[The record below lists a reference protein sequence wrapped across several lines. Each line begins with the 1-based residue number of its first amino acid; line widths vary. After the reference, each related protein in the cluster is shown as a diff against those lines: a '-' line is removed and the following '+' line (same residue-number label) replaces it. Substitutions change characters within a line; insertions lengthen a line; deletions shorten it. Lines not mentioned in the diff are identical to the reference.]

1 MKKIITLCLSLCMTA
16 ALAAPAYALEYSI
29 APPKDF
35 DFGRDTSIEVIHT
48 ADGGAMRN
56 EDVSKNAALIP
67 PAFGSESMNAL
78 HTGEYLTPNLAP
90 RTLPTAGAVI
100 SGSGDVVTPGSTVN
114 GGSGY
119 QPSVLFTDVTSN
131 LYYKNGSLGKIE
143 IPALD
148 LSVRIYQGTDS
159 KTLAKG
165 VGHFED
171 TSIWEGNVC
180 LAAHNRGAN
189 SYFGQIHT
197 LDIGDKITLTTKLG
211 TRSYINLY
219 NIWSSYAVE
228 SEGVMI
234 AYTSVYGNT
243 KKAVEYLAEELKA
256 KGCPKVVVCDLARED
271 MAEAVE
277 DAFRYGKLVLA
288 TTTYN
293 GDIFPF
299 MRTFIDH
306 LTERNFQNRKIALVE
321 NGSWAPVAAKVM
333 AKALEGSKNIELA
346 GTVTIRGTLKE
357 ENRRQLAEL
366 AAGLM
371 Q

>member
-1 MKKIITLCLSLCMTA
+1 MKKFQMFLLTIGVMASLA
-16 ALAAPAYALEYSI
+16 VSASALEYSI
-29 APPKDF
+29 DAPNDY

-100 SGSGDVVTPGSTVN
+100 SGSGDVVTPGSTVSSGN
-114 GGSGY
+114 GY
-119 QPSVLFTDVTSN
+119 QPSVLFTEVASD

-143 IPALD
+143 IPALG

-171 TSIWEGNVC
+171 TSIWKGNVC

-211 TRSYINLY
+211 TRTYKVTDVSKVSETDRSGLADSGENMLTLY
-219 NIWSSYAVE
+219 TCVRNQRDQRWCVTAVE
-228 SEGVMI
+228 
-234 AYTSVYGNT
+234 T
-243 KKAVEYLAEELKA
+243 
-256 KGCPKVVVCDLARED
+256 
-271 MAEAVE
+271 
-277 DAFRYGKLVLA
+277 
-288 TTTYN
+288 
-293 GDIFPF
+293 
-299 MRTFIDH
+299 
-306 LTERNFQNRKIALVE
+306 
-321 NGSWAPVAAKVM
+321 
-333 AKALEGSKNIELA
+333 
-346 GTVTIRGTLKE
+346 
-357 ENRRQLAEL
+357 
-366 AAGLM
+366 
-371 Q
+371 

>member
-29 APPKDF
+29 DAPNDY
-35 DFGRDTSIEVIHT
+35 DFGKDTSIEVIHT

-67 PAFGSESMNAL
+67 PVFGSESMNAL

-100 SGSGDVVTPGSTVN
+100 SGSGDVVTPGSTVSSGN
-114 GGSGY
+114 GY
-119 QPSVLFTDVTSN
+119 QLSVLFTDVTSE

-143 IPALD
+143 IPTLG

-159 KTLAKG
+159 KTLVKG

-189 SYFGQIHT
+189 SCFGRIHT

-211 TRSYINLY
+211 TRTYKVTDVSKVSETDRGGLADSGENMLTLY
-219 NIWSSYAVE
+219 TCVRNQRDQRWCVTA
-228 SEGVMI
+228 
-234 AYTSVYGNT
+234 
-243 KKAVEYLAEELKA
+243 AE
-256 KGCPKVVVCDLARED
+256 V
-271 MAEAVE
+271 
-277 DAFRYGKLVLA
+277 
-288 TTTYN
+288 
-293 GDIFPF
+293 
-299 MRTFIDH
+299 
-306 LTERNFQNRKIALVE
+306 
-321 NGSWAPVAAKVM
+321 
-333 AKALEGSKNIELA
+333 
-346 GTVTIRGTLKE
+346 
-357 ENRRQLAEL
+357 
-366 AAGLM
+366 
-371 Q
+371 

>member
-1 MKKIITLCLSLCMTA
+1 MKKIITLCLSLCLTA

-48 ADGGAMRN
+48 TDGGAIRN

-67 PAFGSESMNAL
+67 PIFGSESMNAL

-90 RTLPTAGAVI
+90 GGIPA
-100 SGSGDVVTPGSTVN
+100 SGSVIGGGASGVVTPGSTVS
-114 GGSGY
+114 GGNY
-119 QPSVLFTDVTSN
+119 QPSVLFTDVTSD

-143 IPALD
+143 IPALG

-159 KTLAKG
+159 KTLVKG

-211 TRSYINLY
+211 TRTYQVTDVSKVSETDRSGLADASENLLTLY
-219 NIWSSYAVE
+219 TCVRNQRDQRWCVTAVE
-228 SEGVMI
+228 
-234 AYTSVYGNT
+234 T
-243 KKAVEYLAEELKA
+243 
-256 KGCPKVVVCDLARED
+256 
-271 MAEAVE
+271 
-277 DAFRYGKLVLA
+277 
-288 TTTYN
+288 
-293 GDIFPF
+293 
-299 MRTFIDH
+299 
-306 LTERNFQNRKIALVE
+306 
-321 NGSWAPVAAKVM
+321 
-333 AKALEGSKNIELA
+333 
-346 GTVTIRGTLKE
+346 
-357 ENRRQLAEL
+357 
-366 AAGLM
+366 
-371 Q
+371 

>member
-1 MKKIITLCLSLCMTA
+1 MKKFLTFALVISMMASLA
-16 ALAAPAYALEYSI
+16 VSASALEYSI
-29 APPKDF
+29 DAPNDY
-35 DFGRDTSIEVIHT
+35 DFGKDTSIEVIHT

-67 PAFGSESMNAL
+67 PVFGSESMNAL

-100 SGSGDVVTPGSTVN
+100 SGSGDVVTPGSTVSN
-114 GGSGY
+114 GSY
-119 QPSVLFTDVTSN
+119 QPSTLFTEVTSE

-171 TSIWEGNVC
+171 TSIWKGNVC

-211 TRSYINLY
+211 TRTYKVTDVSKVSETDRSGLADSGENMLTLY
-219 NIWSSYAVE
+219 TCVRNQRDQRWCVTAVE
-228 SEGVMI
+228 
-234 AYTSVYGNT
+234 A
-243 KKAVEYLAEELKA
+243 
-256 KGCPKVVVCDLARED
+256 
-271 MAEAVE
+271 
-277 DAFRYGKLVLA
+277 
-288 TTTYN
+288 
-293 GDIFPF
+293 
-299 MRTFIDH
+299 
-306 LTERNFQNRKIALVE
+306 
-321 NGSWAPVAAKVM
+321 
-333 AKALEGSKNIELA
+333 
-346 GTVTIRGTLKE
+346 
-357 ENRRQLAEL
+357 
-366 AAGLM
+366 
-371 Q
+371 